1 MTVKTYIINLKR
13 STDRKRYIT
22 QEVSN
27 YTFMDIEWMDA
38 IDGKQLSQMEISSSF
53 NTEKFVSHYHRLPAK
68 GEIGCTLSH
77 RKCYRQL
84 LDSNAPYALILEDDV
99 SFICPENTE
108 YVIKEGVRL
117 LEEGRADIILFVS
130 KVWLY
135 NLPHKINS
143 KYSAYPIYNAYG
155 TYAYLINRKGA
166 KRMLKNGKEYIVG
179 DDFPEIRKRGV
190 RIKSI
195 YPNITSYI
203 SNNHSFESLIDEER
217 KTAQETTKYTFLER
231 VKIYSVN
238 MYERLATK
246 CGLLINGNIFNAP
259 L

>member
-1 MTVKTYIINLKR
+1 MAIKTYIINLKR

-22 QEVSN
+22 QEVSS
-27 YTFMDIEWMDA
+27 YAFLDIEWIDA
-38 IDGKQLSQMEISSSF
+38 IDGKQMSEMEISSSF
-53 NTEKFVSHYHRLPAK
+53 NTEKFISHYHRCPVK

-84 LDSNAPYALILEDDV
+84 LDSNAPYVLILEDDV
-99 SFICPENTE
+99 SFICSEDTE
-108 YVIKEGVRL
+108 YVIKEGARL

-130 KVWLY
+130 RVWLY

-166 KRMLKNGKEYIVG
+166 KQLLKNAKEYIVA

-203 SNNHSFESLIDEER
+203 SSNNSLESLIDEER
-217 KTAQETTKYTFLER
+217 KTAQETTKYTFLQR
-231 VKIYSVN
+231 LKIYSVY
-238 MYERLATK
+238 MYERLALK
-246 CGLLINGNIFNAP
+246 CGLLMSENLSND
-259 L
+259 